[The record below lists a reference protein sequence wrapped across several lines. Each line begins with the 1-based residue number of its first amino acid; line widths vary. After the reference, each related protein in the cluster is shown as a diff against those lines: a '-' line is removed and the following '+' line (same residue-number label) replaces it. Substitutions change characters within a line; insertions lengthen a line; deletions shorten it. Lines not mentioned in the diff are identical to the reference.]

1 MYWNMDLTEE
11 EEEELIEKVAEKI
24 REYRMETPAIL
35 YLESFKPLTYIGGQ
49 MGRLFI
55 SPYLP
60 ALSEELEMQG
70 EKILRVFEKRENVEK
85 LIELLEEK
93 SREESDEEKFD
104 AEKKINEIIS
114 KITP

>member
-1 MYWNMDLTEE
+1 MDISEE

-24 REYRMETPAIL
+24 HEYEMETPAIL
-35 YLESFKPLTYIGGQ
+35 YLESFKPLAYIGGQ
-49 MGRLFI
+49 MGRLFV

-60 ALSEELEMQG
+60 ALSKELGIKG

-93 SREESDEEKFD
+93 SKEDREKEEIDVK
-104 AEKKINEIIS
+104 EKLDNIIS
-114 KITP
+114 KIKPKTT